1 MLTIIRPE
9 VPSSPF
15 FVVVGVQ
22 PRCLPCVWWRKC
34 KLPLSEVEV
43 SRFTPWLVVSHEFH
57 N

>member
-1 MLTIIRPE
+1 MLTIIRPD